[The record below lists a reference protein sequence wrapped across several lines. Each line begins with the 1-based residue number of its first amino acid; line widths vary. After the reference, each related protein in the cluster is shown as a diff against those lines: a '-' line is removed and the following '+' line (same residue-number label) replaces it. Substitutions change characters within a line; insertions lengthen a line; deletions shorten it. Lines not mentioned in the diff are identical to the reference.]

1 MRKYIIVFLLMS
13 LYVFSYD
20 IEEKNS
26 LILNTDGKYYIRDA
40 EKPYT
45 GFGIF
50 DNEISYYYGFFKDG
64 VKNGYG
70 QNICLGE
77 VYVGEFKDGLFDGK
91 GVLKEQNGKISEG
104 IWKRSVLKK
113 TIKTGYRNEYINRR
127 INEITSFN
135 SIFNIGN

>member
-1 MRKYIIVFLLMS
+1 MS

-40 EKPYT
+40 ENPYT

-50 DNEISYYYGFFKDG
+50 ENEISYYYGFFKDG

-77 VYVGEFKDGLFDGK
+77 VYV
-91 GVLKEQNGKISEG
+91 V
-104 IWKRSVLKK
+104 
-113 TIKTGYRNEYINRR
+113 
-127 INEITSFN
+127 
-135 SIFNIGN
+135 